1 MTTHFKPYSEM
12 VESLFKREGYFDPA
26 QPLVHAAMGVLGEV
40 VELCYSAD
48 QENSIEE
55 LGDLEFYIEAAL
67 QELEILDGGY
77 GSTARIEFHGFILA
91 HNTSGIVE
99 ETETLTYANEFFDL
113 CKKVWIYRKPIQEV
127 REKMLSSLALLQC
140 CLLETM
146 DALGTDQEQ
155 VRAANQAKLAKR
167 YPNGVY
173 ADAAAQARADK
184 PAGE

>member
-1 MTTHFKPYSEM
+1 M
-12 VESLFKREGYFDPA
+12 VASLFKREGYFDPA

-40 VELCYSAD
+40 VELAHSTD

-55 LGDLEFYIEAAL
+55 LGDLEFYIEATL
-67 QELEILDGGY
+67 QELEILDGGF
-77 GSTARIEFHGFILA
+77 GSSTRLKFHVYIMD
-91 HNTSGIVE
+91 HTSSGIVE
-99 ETETLTYANEFFDL
+99 STEYTPYLPPANEFFDL
-113 CKKVWIYRKPIQEV
+113 CKKVWIYRKPISEV

-167 YPNGVY
+167 YPGGVY